1 MKTLAKNSI
10 SKARYYTLKFIRTT
24 LFGADDKLTDNE
36 MKNVQQKFEKNKISV
51 KLEFDDIVEE
61 RATGLEDIK
70 LYLPDEKEK
79 DNLFKSNLRVNLLNN
94 IFT

>member
-1 MKTLAKNSI
+1 MKALAKNSI
-10 SKARYYTLKFIRTT
+10 SKARYYILKFIRNT

-36 MKNVQQKFEKNKISV
+36 MKNIQQKFEKNKISV

-61 RATGLEDIK
+61 RATVLEDIK

-79 DNLFKSNLRVNLLNN
+79 DNLFKSIL
-94 IFT
+94 